1 MKILGIGLRWQ
12 TLIFEILALAIFVLL
27 NVRRPA
33 RMAVLADGFGTV
45 VETQWGFP
53 FVMVISGDAAQY
65 VWSGILLNGLACIL
79 LMLFV
84 WCLMELVIFAERC
97 SA

>member
-1 MKILGIGLRWQ
+1 
-12 TLIFEILALAIFVLL
+12 
-27 NVRRPA
+27 
-33 RMAVLADGFGTV
+33 MAVLADGFGTV

-53 FVMVISGDAAQY
+53 FVMVISGDATQY

-84 WCLMELVIFAERC
+84 WCLMELVIFSETR